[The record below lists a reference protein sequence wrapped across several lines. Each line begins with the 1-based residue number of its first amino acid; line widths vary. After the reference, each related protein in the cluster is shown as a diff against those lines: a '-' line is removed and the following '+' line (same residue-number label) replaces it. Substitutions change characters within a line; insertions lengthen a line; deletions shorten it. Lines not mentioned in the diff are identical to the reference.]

1 MIASA
6 GSMFSASLYIGGH
19 GKALSDL
26 ADALGVLPSNVLRH
40 AQSDVDFSFYTRCEN
55 SIFFSAIHGDFSL
68 ACDVGLFHITQNGF
82 HSKLL
87 ALSLKGLKIALPD
100 EASESP
106 FDYLIFENGAVG
118 SAVVLHD
125 DGTDTVAI
133 CKNADA

>member
-1 MIASA
+1 
-6 GSMFSASLYIGGH
+6 MFGASLYIGGH

-26 ADALGVLPSNVLRH
+26 ADALGVLPSNVLGH

-55 SIFFSAIHGDFSL
+55 SIFFSAIHGDFFL
-68 ACDVGLFHITQNGF
+68 ACDVGLFCTTQKEF

-87 ALSLKGLKIALPD
+87 ALSLKGVKIALPD

-106 FDYLIFENGAVG
+106 FDYFIFENGAVR

-125 DGTDTVAI
+125 DGADTVAI